1 MKPLSI
7 QNFPNAIV
15 HVDGDAFFA
24 SCEQALDPSLKG
36 KVVITGKER
45 GIVSAVSYEGKRL
58 GITRAM
64 TLGEVLKICPQAVIL
79 PSNYEAYSLF
89 SMRMYEIVRRYTSD
103 VEEYS
108 IDECFADITGLRRPL
123 KMNYEQI
130 ASSIKND
137 LETEL
142 GMTFSVGLAPTK
154 VLAKVGSKFEKPN
167 GFTSIPAHRA
177 HIFLSK
183 TAVGSVWGIGPQTAS
198 FLNKFGI
205 KTAYDFAV
213 RGEDWVKQNLSK
225 PFQEI
230 HYELRGIKIYEID
243 TKQKSTYASISKTK
257 TFTPASNNRAFIFSQ
272 LSKNIENACIK
283 LRRYN
288 LRTKKASF
296 FLKTNDFK
304 YTVIEVELMN
314 AVNTP
319 KSLVG
324 LAEEKFE
331 ELFQKNILYRGSGVV
346 LLELSSGLTQ
356 NDLFGERAVVEKYEM
371 VYKAIDEIAE
381 KFGKHS
387 VFLGSSFFAVT
398 GKKFVNKRNVRA
410 DRQVSELLKG
420 ESLRMHLNIPIIG
433 SVE

>member
-7 QNFPNAIV
+7 KNFPNAII

-24 SCEQALDPSLKG
+24 SCEQALDPSLRG

-64 TLGEVLKICPQAVIL
+64 TLTEVRKICPEAIIL

-89 SMRMYEIVRRYTSD
+89 SMRMHEIVRRYTSE

-108 IDECFADITGLRRPL
+108 IDECFADITGMRRPL
-123 KMNYEQI
+123 KMSYEKI
-130 ASSIKND
+130 ALSIKND
-137 LETEL
+137 LNTEL

-167 GFTSIPAHRA
+167 GFTSISARKA

-183 TAVGSVWGIGPQTAS
+183 ITVGSVWGIGPQTAS
-198 FLNKFGI
+198 FLNKSGI
-205 KTAYDFAV
+205 KSAYDFAV
-213 RGEDWVKQNLSK
+213 KDEAWVKQNLFK

-243 TKQKSTYASISKTK
+243 TKKKDTYASISKTK
-257 TFTPASNNRAFIFSQ
+257 TFTPASNDEAFVFSQ

-288 LRTKKASF
+288 LRTKKASL
-296 FLKTNDFK
+296 FLKTNDFQ
-304 YTVIEVELMN
+304 YVAVEVELVN

-319 KSLVG
+319 KSLVS
-324 LAEEKFE
+324 LAEEKFD
-331 ELFQKNILYRGSGVV
+331 ELFQKSVFYRGSGVV
-346 LLELSSGLTQ
+346 LSELSQGLVQ
-356 NDLFGERAVVEKYEM
+356 SDLFGERAVVEKIEI
-371 VYKAIDEIAE
+371 VYRAIDEIAE

-398 GKKFVNKRNVRA
+398 GKKFLNKRNVRA

-420 ESLRMHLNIPIIG
+420 ESLRKHINIPIIG